1 MFGIVI
7 KCSYLCSGLEDNCG
21 VMKNPFDKILNWY
34 FTKNSLPYW
43 CILFIDCA
51 IIICS
56 GFIVYL
62 LFRSI
67 DILLLNAIRLMNT
80 MLIFT
85 AVSVIGFRIFHT
97 YSGFMRYASFVDLMR
112 VTYGNLVNLALALA
126 ADIVIDTLPLRLFV
140 HFSTTRIFLIYVIA
154 TLLMWGLRIFVKTL
168 YDVAF
173 SNSRAIRVLIYG
185 TMTGGVG
192 LAKMIMNQRPRHYVV
207 KGFITHYRKT
217 KHQEILG
224 ERVYTID
231 EDIADIIRSND
242 IEAVI
247 VSPYRAADF
256 RNNQAMQDTILA
268 AGAKIL
274 MAQGAREMISDD
286 DEYSQE
292 EFNAL
297 QLREVS
303 VEELLPR
310 DEIRVDLKSV
320 EELLKGQRVLI
331 TGSAGSIGSEIVR
344 QVASFHP
351 AALMLIDQA
360 ETPQHDIRL
369 MMAREFPNI
378 KAETVVTS
386 ITHQLRMDDI
396 FRTFRPDYVF
406 HAAAYKHVPMMED
419 NPSEAV
425 INNIGGTKVIA
436 DLSVKYGVKKFVM
449 VSTDKAVN
457 PTNVMGC
464 SKRICEIYVQSLD
477 QAIKEKRVANHIQ
490 SLSNDESFITA
501 SQMGGPAVRT
511 QFVTTRFGNVLGS
524 NGSVIPL
531 FREQIKNGG
540 PVTVTDERI
549 VRFFMLIP
557 EACKLVLEAGTKGN
571 GGEIF
576 VFDMGQ
582 PVKIA
587 DLAKRMIKLSGAKNV
602 EIKFTGLRPGEKLY
616 EEVLNELEGTK
627 PTFHEKI
634 RIAEV
639 REYDY
644 DDVCKEINDLIE
656 ISKRY
661 DDMKTVQKMKEIVP
675 EYKSNNSVYEQ
686 LDKNQENTPHLIAK
700 VS

>member
-1 MFGIVI
+1 
-7 KCSYLCSGLEDNCG
+7 
-21 VMKNPFDKILNWY
+21 MKNPFDKILNWY

-43 CILFIDCA
+43 CIFLIDCA
-51 IIICS
+51 IVMFSCAL
-56 GFIVYL
+56 VYWIFNDL
-62 LFRSI
+62 VSLV
-67 DILLLNAIRLMNT
+67 DNALPVFLT
-80 MLIFT
+80 SLVFT
-85 AVSVIGFRIFHT
+85 LVSVIGFRIFHT

-112 VTYGNLVNLALALA
+112 VTYGNLINLVLALI
-126 ADIVIDTLPLRLFV
+126 ADMLLQTLPIKIFAY
-140 HFSTTRIFLIYVIA
+140 FNTTSIFLIFIFA
-154 TLLMWGLRIFVKTL
+154 TLLMWALRVFVKTL

-173 SNSRAIRVLIYG
+173 SNSRAMRVLIYG
-185 TMTGGVG
+185 AMTGGVG
-192 LAKMIMNQRPRHYVV
+192 LAKMILNQRPRRYVV
-207 KGFITHYRKT
+207 KGFITHYQKAR
-217 KHQEILG
+217 HSQIMG
-224 ERVYTID
+224 ETVYT
-231 EDIADIIRSND
+231 ADDDLAHIIKEND
-242 IEAVI
+242 IEGVI
-247 VSPYRAADF
+247 VSPYRIQEF
-256 RNNQAMQDTILA
+256 RNNQAIQDVIIG
-268 AGAKIL
+268 AGAKIM
-274 MAQGAREMISDD
+274 MAQGAKEFISGEM
-286 DEYSQE
+286 EMTQE
-292 EFNAL
+292 EFGQL

-369 MMAREFPNI
+369 MMSKEFPEI

-396 FRTFRPDYVF
+396 FHTFRPDYVF

-425 INNIGGTKVIA
+425 INNILGTRIIA

-477 QAIKEKRVANHIQ
+477 QAIKDKRVTSHIQ
-490 SLSNDESFITA
+490 SLGNEESFITA
-501 SQMGGPAVRT
+501 SQMGGPMVRT

-644 DDVCKEINDLIE
+644 DEVCKDINNLVEIA
-656 ISKRY
+656 KRY

-686 LDKNQENTPHLIAK
+686 LDKNQNDTSHKSKLISLNK
-700 VS
+700 